1 MPKSARRTKPAKRQE
16 PAPPDAKESPRRD
29 DLLDAA
35 LKLFRVH
42 GFRATGIDS
51 IIEAAGVAKMTLY
64 HHFDSKEDLILAAL
78 RRRDDELKEFL
89 TRRVAEL
96 ASTPREQL
104 IAVYDAL
111 GEWLKRD
118 KFAGCLFIKA
128 AAEFPELDHPIH
140 RAAAEHKNDIRN
152 VIRTLAAEAGARD
165 PDELATR
172 LCLLVQGA
180 IIHSQIKKSIEP
192 VREARAAAETFISAV
207 IERG

>member
-1 MPKSARRTKPAKRQE
+1 MPKTTRRAKPADPPE
-16 PAPPDAKESPRRD
+16 PPEKDSPRRD

-64 HHFDSKEDLILAAL
+64 HHFESKEDLILAAL
-78 RRRDDELKEFL
+78 HRRDEELKQFL

-96 ASTPREQL
+96 ARTPREQL
-104 IAVYDAL
+104 LAVYDAL

-140 RAAAEHKNDIRN
+140 RAAAEHKNDIRD
-152 VIRTLAAEAGARD
+152 VIRALAAEAGARD
-165 PDELATR
+165 PDELAAR

-180 IIHSQIKKSIEP
+180 IIHSQIKKSMDP
-192 VREARAAAETFISAV
+192 VREARAAAEMFIRAM
-207 IERG
+207 

>member
-1 MPKSARRTKPAKRQE
+1 MSPRTTKPARRTKPDEE
-16 PAPPDAKESPRRD
+16 PPKDSPRRD

-89 TRRVAEL
+89 TRRVTEL
-96 ASTPREQL
+96 ASTPRERL
-104 IAVYDAL
+104 LAVYDAL

-140 RAAAEHKNDIRN
+140 RAAAEHKSDIRA
-152 VIRTLAAEAGARD
+152 VIRALAAEAGARD
-165 PDELATR
+165 PDELAAH

-180 IIHSQIKKSIEP
+180 IIHSQIRKSIDP
-192 VREARAAAETFISAV
+192 VHEARAAAELFVRTAMV
-207 IERG
+207 R

>member
-1 MPKSARRTKPAKRQE
+1 MPKTTRRSKPAE
-16 PAPPDAKESPRRD
+16 PTEPPAKESPRRD

-35 LKLFRVH
+35 LRLFRVH

-64 HHFDSKEDLILAAL
+64 HHFDSKEDLIVAAL
-78 RRRDDELKEFL
+78 RRRDDEMKEFL
-89 TRRVAEL
+89 TRRVDEL
-96 ASTPREQL
+96 ARTPREQL
-104 IAVYDAL
+104 LAVYDAL
-111 GEWLKRD
+111 GEWLRRD

-140 RAAAEHKNDIRN
+140 RAAAEHKNDIRD
-152 VIRTLAAEAGARD
+152 VIRALAAAAGARD

-192 VREARAAAETFISAV
+192 VREARAAAELFIRAM
-207 IERG
+207 